1 MFIIELLEKLME
13 KSEEMNAYEAF
24 LKIVEVGTFTEAAKQ
39 LGYTQSAVS
48 QIVQTLEQQLE
59 TQLVIR
65 SRKGIS
71 LTPDGEQF
79 LPYIQNISYAERE
92 LRKKKAEMEGLDTG
106 LVKIGALSSVA
117 CNMLPQAIK
126 HFKKLYPAVQFEIR
140 QGEYTDIEQWI
151 EEGSVDFGFVN
162 EKATERLTKHFLS
175 ADPLLVVLSPKASL
189 ASMDTL
195 TLEMV
200 AKEPL
205 IVIDEGDSNHALA
218 LFEAASLRANC
229 QYVVEED
236 FAAMA
241 LIEQQLGVAIMPSLM
256 VERCPYDITTRM
268 LQPFA
273 VRQLYVAYKDFDILP
288 VATRTF
294 IMSLLEQFALE

>member
-1 MFIIELLEKLME
+1 MFIIELLAKLME
-13 KSEEMNAYEAF
+13 KSEQMNAYEAF

-117 CNMLPQAIK
+117 CNMLPKVIK
-126 HFKKLYPAVQFEIR
+126 QFKQLYPAVQFEIR

-151 EEGSVDFGFVN
+151 EEGSIDFGFVN
-162 EKATERLTKHFLS
+162 EKANVRLTKHFLS
-175 ADPLLVVLSPKASL
+175 EDPLLAVLSPKL
-189 ASMDTL
+189 ALANEDRL

-205 IVIDEGDSNHALA
+205 IVIDEGESNHALA
-218 LFEAASLRANC
+218 LFEAASIHPNSH
-229 QYVVEED
+229 YIVEED

-241 LIEQQLGVAIMPSLM
+241 LIEQQLGIAIMPSLM
-256 VERCPYDITTRM
+256 LERCPYEITTRT
-268 LQPFA
+268 LQPEA
-273 VRQLYVAYKDFDILP
+273 YRQLYIAYKDFDILP
-288 VATRTF
+288 IATRTF
-294 IMSLLEQFALE
+294 VTTLLETFAID

>member
-175 ADPLLVVLSPKASL
+175 ADPLLVVLSPKAS
-189 ASMDTL
+189 
-195 TLEMV
+195 
-200 AKEPL
+200 
-205 IVIDEGDSNHALA
+205 NHALA